1 MNLHRASKKP
11 DWENV
16 DVASRNVFQKIA
28 SRTHGVVTPA
38 NVISVFGLA
47 LVIFGLLSVLRDDI
61 WIGVGA
67 VAFGRLLD
75 VVDGWV
81 AEATGTKSLL
91 GEAVDAVIDKLGTLL
106 TIAVLFVL
114 NIAPWWVIVAL
125 LIPQSIAPFIAF
137 YKKQKGVTPHPT
149 RSGKLSMATAW
160 AGIIGLF
167 LLYIGW
173 QSMILLTAVYI
184 VIGLSLLFG
193 LYALWKYALVRD

>member
-1 MNLHRASKKP
+1 MNLHRASEKP
-11 DWENV
+11 DWENT

-28 SRTHGVVTPA
+28 SNTHGVITPA
-38 NVISVFGLA
+38 NVISILGLA
-47 LVIFGLLSVLRDDI
+47 LVIFGLLAVLRGDI

-67 VAFGRLLD
+67 MAFGRLLD
-75 VVDGWV
+75 VADGWV
-81 AEATGTKSLL
+81 AESTGTKSLL

-106 TIAVLFVL
+106 TIAVLFIL
-114 NIAPWWVIVAL
+114 NIAPWWIIAAL
-125 LIPQSIAPFIAF
+125 LIPQSIAPLIAF
-137 YKKQKGVTPHPT
+137 YKKQKGTTPHPT

-173 QSMILLTAVYI
+173 QSIVLLAAVYI

-193 LYALWKYALVRD
+193 LYALWQYAFGHD